1 MSASQ
6 KAKGSFMSA
15 SDSSERPS
23 AEPIDVEFEP
33 ADRPRRRARAKSSS
47 GDDGIG
53 FGAALAL
60 ALFSAVLGGALG
72 AFAPR
77 IPAVRAAMDS
87 VLPESGAATA
97 AARDTAA
104 LERRLDALEAK
115 AAPVA
120 EIASAS
126 DAEIAQRMI
135 AMQNGLRDLEN
146 RLNQIPNT
154 AEVQALVRE
163 VQQLRVDFPAVAQQ
177 SRTAGEAARAAFAVS
192 AAADASRSSGPFE
205 QSYRALAVLLP
216 DDPNVRALA
225 PLARTGAPTRVEL
238 RDRFAD
244 IENDIIRAARQA
256 EAGRGFWGRVQ
267 AALAQWVVVRR
278 RGEGD
283 TAVGVVERASRMLAA
298 DNLAGA
304 VQELRRLSGPPA
316 RVAQPWLTAA
326 QRRLEIDTRLGAIR
340 HELARRG

>member
-1 MSASQ
+1 
-6 KAKGSFMSA
+6 MSA
-15 SDSSERPS
+15 SDSSDRAS

-33 ADRPRRRARAKSSS
+33 ADRPRRRERRLASS
-47 GDDGIG
+47 DEGIG
-53 FGAALAL
+53 FGAALVL
-60 ALFSAVLGGALG
+60 ALFSVILGAVLG
-72 AFAPR
+72 AFGPR
-77 IPAVRAAMDS
+77 IPAVRGFMDS
-87 VLPESGAATA
+87 VLPEPAASAGAPSSAQA
-97 AARDTAA
+97 AALD
-104 LERRLDALEAK
+104 RRLDALEAK
-115 AAPVA
+115 TAPTA
-120 EIASAS
+120 QIASAS
-126 DAEIAQRMI
+126 EAEIADRMI

-154 AEVQALVRE
+154 RQVQDLVAE

-205 QSYRALAVLLP
+205 QSYRTLATLLP

-225 PLARTGAPTRVEL
+225 PLSRTGAPTRIEL
-238 RDRFAD
+238 RDDFAE

-256 EAGRGFWGRVQ
+256 QAGAGFWGRVQ
-267 AALAQWVVVRR
+267 AALAQWVTVRR

-283 TAVGVVERASRMLAA
+283 TAVGVVERASRMLAV

-316 RVAQPWLTAA
+316 RVAHPWLNGA

-340 HELARRG
+340 TELARRG

>member
-1 MSASQ
+1 
-6 KAKGSFMSA
+6 MSA

-33 ADRPRRRARAKSSS
+33 ADRPRRRTRTKSS
-47 GDDGIG
+47 GGEDGVG
-53 FGAALAL
+53 FGAALVL
-60 ALFSAVLGGALG
+60 ALFSAALG
-72 AFAPR
+72 AVLGALAPR
-77 IPAVRAAMDS
+77 IPATRAALDS
-87 VLPESGAATA
+87 ILPEPSVQA
-97 AARDTAA
+97 AASVEAAA
-104 LERRLDALEAK
+104 LDRRLDALEAK

-135 AMQNGLRDLEN
+135 AMQQGLRDLEN

-225 PLARTGAPTRVEL
+225 PLARTGAPTRIEL
-238 RDRFAD
+238 RDRFAE

-256 EAGRGFWGRVQ
+256 QAGQGFWGRIQ
-267 AALAQWVVVRR
+267 AAMAQWVVVRR

-340 HELARRG
+340 TELARRG